1 MNGKRL
7 AISAALA
14 LAALGAAFGQAT
26 PQTTPQA
33 ETLRRGIELF
43 AQGRYAESVPLFDGL
58 FLDAG
63 AAELRA
69 EGAYWSA
76 MAQLALGDARAAD
89 RAIDLFL
96 ANFPAH
102 PRVAELSYQRGRVAY
117 LLEDYERA
125 VQALNAYLAADPD
138 GEYAGAALFW
148 AAESLYALGR
158 LPEADKLYRG
168 MLERFPDHVKAEAA
182 RYRVAL
188 VQFKYREDELLTLL
202 KWSHEESLRV
212 VEEFQ
217 RRERAYEQAL
227 AVYQRR
233 YGEVKT
239 GTAQAQLSLEE
250 ELAGL
255 KRSMDDLATQLRSK
269 DERVRE
275 LEAQLAAAKA
285 AAPDPAAQ
293 GGSAADGGE
302 LAARE
307 TLLLMKER
315 GLNLVAFYLEALNAA
330 NGSQK

>member
-7 AISAALA
+7 AISAAIA
-14 LAALGAAFGQAT
+14 LAAMGAVFGQA
-26 PQTTPQA
+26 TPQA

-58 FLDAG
+58 FLDSG
-63 AAELRA
+63 AANLRA

-117 LLEDYERA
+117 LLEDFERA
-125 VQALNAYLAADPD
+125 VQALNAYSAANPD

-182 RYRVAL
+182 RYRIAL

-255 KRSMDDLATQLRSK
+255 KRSMDDLATQLRSR
-269 DERVRE
+269 DERIRA
-275 LEAQLAAAKA
+275 LEAELAAAKA
-285 AAPDPAAQ
+285 AAPAQ
-293 GGSAADGGE
+293 ATA
-302 LAARE
+302 AARPNDGQGLAGRE
-307 TLLLMKER
+307 ALLLMKER

-330 NGSQK
+330 SGSQK